1 MPPIAP
7 VRAPVASRPRPSSSV
22 ALRQGS
28 RGPAVAQLQRS
39 LATAGFNPGS
49 ADGVFG
55 PRTSEA
61 VIRFQASRGL
71 RRDGVAGPD
80 TLAALRPTATAPITA
95 PASSAL
101 TAPASSALRSRI
113 LDLARAEIGTRE
125 RGGDNRGDV
134 QKYQRF
140 FGRGVEPYCADFLSY
155 VVTKAGKPL
164 NFAYTPYLE
173 RHLKETGAWKGRSN
187 PQPGDVV
194 MFDINGDGKADHTGF
209 VETVNADG
217 TVTTIEGNTT
227 HPDGGNEGVWRKR
240 RQMSVIRGFANP

>member
-7 VRAPVASRPRPSSSV
+7 VRAPISSLPRSSSSV
-22 ALRQGS
+22 VLRQGS

-39 LATAGFNPGS
+39 LVAAGFNPGT

-55 PRTSEA
+55 AKTRDA
-61 VIRFQASRGL
+61 VMRFQASRRL
-71 RRDGVAGPD
+71 RQDGMAGPD
-80 TLAALRPTATAPITA
+80 TLAALRQPAPIA
-95 PASSAL
+95 AS
-101 TAPASSALRSRI
+101 ASSALRSRI
-113 LDLARAEIGTRE
+113 LDVARAEIGTRE

-155 VVTKAGKPL
+155 VVTKAGKSL

-217 TVTTIEGNTT
+217 TVSTIEGNTE
-227 HPDGGNEGVWRKR
+227 HPNGGNEGVWRKR
-240 RQMSVIRGFANP
+240 RSLSVIRGFANP